1 MLLVAVAAVDVEV
14 VMEAAVPAVEG
25 PGEGDSFHSDVRPV
39 PAVMGRPKVMEQ
51 RLLR

>member
-25 PGEGDSFHSDVRPV
+25 SRQGDSFHSDVRPV
-39 PAVMGRPKVMEQ
+39 PAAMGRPKVMEQ